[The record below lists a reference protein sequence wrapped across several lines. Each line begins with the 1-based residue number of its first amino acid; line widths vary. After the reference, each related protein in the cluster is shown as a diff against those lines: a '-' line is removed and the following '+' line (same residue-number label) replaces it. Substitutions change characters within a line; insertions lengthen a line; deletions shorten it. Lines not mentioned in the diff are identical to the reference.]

1 MKSKHKL
8 MKRIFESQGMQ
19 VNFDSFGE
27 SVEESID
34 EERGYMHVDK
44 RGNSARFDT
53 YEEYMA
59 FMRRKAAADRE
70 EEEKEFNRM
79 NPDPDALTPKS
90 PEVQKLQAIV
100 DELEDEAKKPD
111 RRCSSGVRWSRDADG
126 RKIPGEKCDG
136 SELFV
141 DGMPAGKYKR
151 AKDALMA
158 AIKAGK

>member
-1 MKSKHKL
+1 MGLAIDTSFQRDGGWFNFKT
-8 MKRIFESQGMQ
+8 MAQMQG
-19 VNFDSFGE
+19 NGC
-27 SVEESID
+27 
-34 EERGYMHVDK
+34 R
-44 RGNSARFDT
+44 
-53 YEEYMA
+53 
-59 FMRRKAAADRE
+59 
-70 EEEKEFNRM
+70 EEEKEFNRK